1 MFESKLQTKEK
12 LIINWYILLHI
23 FKITACVVEVD
34 SRVKKSITGMQSD
47 DK

>member
-1 MFESKLQTKEK
+1 MFEGKLKR
-12 LIINWYILLHI
+12 YIQIHPVI
-23 FKITACVVEVD
+23 FKITACEFEVD